1 MIAIIDYDAGNIRSV
16 ENALSRL
23 GCEFVLTAD
32 PALIRSADKVI
43 LPGVGNAAEAMR
55 SLQEKGLIP
64 VLKALRK
71 PVLGIC
77 VGLQVLCRDS
87 EEGPCEC
94 IGLFD
99 AHVRRFPS
107 AAGQTLEQGQALST
121 SGSIPRKGSSLLPE
135 VDSACPAVERPVA
148 KVPHMGWNALGNL
161 DGKLFR
167 DLKGGAHVY
176 FVHSYYPTLG
186 PDTIATCRHGDVLF
200 SAALKYENFYGTQ
213 FHPEKSGAVGEQILR
228 NFLSL

>member
-1 MIAIIDYDAGNIRSV
+1 MIAIIDYNAGNIRSV
-16 ENALSRL
+16 ENALARL
-23 GCEFVLTAD
+23 GCEYELTAD
-32 PALIRSADKVI
+32 PGRIRAADKVI
-43 LPGVGNAAEAMR
+43 LPGVGNAAAAVSELRDRGLVPVIR
-55 SLQEKGLIP
+55 SL
-64 VLKALRK
+64 RR

-87 EEGPCEC
+87 EEGPCEGL
-94 IGLFD
+94 GLFD
-99 AHVRRFPS
+99 AHVRRFPTS
-107 AAGQTLEQGQALST
+107 A
-121 SGSIPRKGSSLLPE
+121 
-135 VDSACPAVERPVA
+135 A
-148 KVPHMGWNALGNL
+148 KVPHMGWNEIGNL

-167 DLKGGAHVY
+167 DLKGGSYVY

-213 FHPEKSGAVGEQILR
+213 FHPEKSGAVGKQILR